1 MMEFILSHVEKGVMT
16 LTLNRPERLNS
27 FNDEMH
33 AQLAECLKQVE
44 RDDTIRCLLLTGAG
58 RGFCAGQDL
67 NDRNVDPTGPAP
79 DLGMSVER
87 FYNPL
92 VRRLAKLPKPVI
104 CAVNGV
110 AAGAGA
116 TLALGCDIVIAA
128 RSAKFVMAFS
138 KLGLVPDCGGTW
150 LLPRVAGRARA
161 MGLALLGNQLSAE
174 QAHEWGMIWQVVD
187 DETLADTAQQLARHL
202 ATQPTFGLGLIKQA
216 INSAETNTLDT
227 QLDLEREAVVG
238 LEAVSDS
245 FSPMKVEKKSDG
257 VTEID
262 DVLLIET
269 QGETAQ
275 ALAIR
280 LARPVVV
287 VDKMAGK
294 VVTIAAAAV
303 NPDSATRKAIYYLQQ
318 QGKTVLQIADYPG
331 MLIWRTVAMIINE
344 ALDALQ
350 KGVASEQDIDTA
362 MRLGVNYPYGPLAW
376 GAQLGWQRILR
387 LLENLQH
394 HYGEERYRPCSLLRQ
409 RALLESGYES

>member
-116 TLALGCDIVIAA
+116 TLALGGDIVIAA

-138 KLGLVPDCGGTW
+138 KLGLIPDCGGTW

-187 DETLADTAQQLARHL
+187 DETLADGELLFTTLTKEALPVIRYRTRDLTRLLPGTARTMRRMDRISGRSDDMLIIRGVNVFPSQLEEEIVKFEHL
-202 ATQPTFGLGLIKQA
+202 SPHYQLEVNRRGH
-216 INSAETNTLDT
+216 LDS
-227 QLDLEREAVVG
+227 LSV
-238 LEAVSDS
+238 
-245 FSPMKVEKKSDG
+245 KVELKESSLTLTHEQRCQVCHQLRHRIKSMVG
-257 VTEID
+257 IST
-262 DVLLIET
+262 DVMIVNCGSIPRSE
-269 QGETAQ
+269 
-275 ALAIR
+275 
-280 LARPVVV
+280 
-287 VDKMAGK
+287 GK
-294 VVTIAAAAV
+294 ACRVFDLRNIV
-303 NPDSATRKAIYYLQQ
+303 
-318 QGKTVLQIADYPG
+318 
-331 MLIWRTVAMIINE
+331 
-344 ALDALQ
+344 
-350 KGVASEQDIDTA
+350 
-362 MRLGVNYPYGPLAW
+362 
-376 GAQLGWQRILR
+376 GA
-387 LLENLQH
+387 
-394 HYGEERYRPCSLLRQ
+394 
-409 RALLESGYES
+409 